1 MREFSDY
8 EKNMVGFLM
17 GHGLTLEDAEQ
28 SVIDE
33 RLDQLGDIDAQLTE
47 ENQRSLVGSP
57 AHTARPIRIPYDPE
71 TYHKVMAFRV
81 HIGEDAWRVL
91 GGDSANERLI
101 AMAIDF
107 SYKHQ

>member
-17 GHGLTLEDAEQ
+17 GHGLTAEDAKQ

-33 RLDQLGDIDAQLTE
+33 RLHRFGDINKQLTE
-47 ENQRSLVGSP
+47 ENQRTLVGSNV
-57 AHTARPIRIPYDPE
+57 HTAHLIPIPNDPE
-71 TYHKVMAFRV
+71 AHRKVMAFRM
-81 HIGEDAWRVL
+81 HIGEDVWRVL
-91 GGDSANERLI
+91 GGNAADERLI

>member
-17 GHGLTLEDAEQ
+17 GHGLSSEDAEQ

-33 RLDQLGDIDAQLTE
+33 RLDRLGDANKQLTE
-47 ENQRSLVGSP
+47 ENQKTLVGSNVH
-57 AHTARPIRIPYDPE
+57 AARLIPIPNDPE
-71 TYHKVMAFRV
+71 AHRKVMAFRM
-81 HIGEDAWRVL
+81 HIGEDVWRVL
-91 GGDSANERLI
+91 GGNSTNERLI

-107 SYKHQ
+107 SYKH